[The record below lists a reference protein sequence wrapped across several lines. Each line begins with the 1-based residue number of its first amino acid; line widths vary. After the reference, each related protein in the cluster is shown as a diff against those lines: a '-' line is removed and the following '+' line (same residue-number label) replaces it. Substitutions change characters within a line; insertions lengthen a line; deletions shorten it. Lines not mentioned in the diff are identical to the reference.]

1 MSDFIVSYDLHQ
13 QRHYPPVWNLLEAMG
28 AVRLLESLWVVS
40 TNLTAMQIRD
50 ALQQVIDNDDSTA
63 VIELK
68 PGSWWA
74 NRLAKPQGV
83 QWLQRK
89 IMA

>member
-1 MSDFIVSYDLHQ
+1 MLNYIISYDLHQ
-13 QRHYPPVWNLLEAMG
+13 QRHYQPVWNLLEAMG
-28 AVRLLESLWVVS
+28 ATRLLESLWVVS
-40 TNLTAMQIRD
+40 SNLTALQIRD
-50 ALQQVIDNDDSTA
+50 ALQAVIDNDDSTA

-74 NRLAKPQGV
+74 NRLAKPAGV
-83 QWLQRK
+83 QWLQQR

>member
-1 MSDFIVSYDLHQ
+1 MASYIVSYDLHQ
-13 QRHYPPVWNLLEAMG
+13 QRHYQPVWNLLESMA
-28 AVRLLESLWVVS
+28 ATRLLESLWVVTS
-40 TNLTAMQIRD
+40 ALTAQQIRD
-50 ALQQVIDNDDSTA
+50 ALQTVIDNDDSTA

-74 NRLAKPQGV
+74 NRLAKPAGV
-83 QWLQRK
+83 QWLQRN

>member
-1 MSDFIVSYDLHQ
+1 MASYIVSYDLHQ
-13 QRHYPPVWNLLEAMG
+13 QRHYQPVWNLLESMG
-28 AVRLLESLWVVS
+28 ATRLLESLWVIT
-40 TNLTAMQIRD
+40 TNLTAAQIRD
-50 ALQQVIDNDDSTA
+50 ALQNVIDNDDSTA

-74 NRLAKPQGV
+74 NRLAKPLGV
-83 QWLQRK
+83 QWLQRN